1 MNPERADTWV
11 RDVEQ
16 ILAGAHAQSRGQL
29 FEYEVYEILTVIGIR
44 TPIYLI
50 VRDERDIT
58 HSSLSVFGSER
69 VVLKVLSPEV
79 AHKQKAGG
87 VEVVYKDL
95 EFVRYSVAQMRKR
108 FAERGQAVE
117 GVLLVEYVD
126 YSKDLGNETLIG
138 IRESA
143 AFGPVISFSK
153 GGSDAEHFAAH
164 FSPPNLILPPLD
176 REWAGALMAST
187 HISKKYLAEGH
198 GEYLT
203 RIVDVQVRFSDLATA
218 FSSFFPSPTRFTLTE
233 FEINPFV
240 FDPYGGMIAIDGYA
254 TFRDKDPGPPELA
267 VQPKE
272 TLRPLF
278 EPKGVAVVGVS
289 ASDQTKS
296 GNIILKNLIDL
307 GRREVFA
314 VNLKGGEVV
323 VAGKAHPLYRS
334 VREIPAPVD
343 LAIVTVPAEATAA
356 VVEDCAA
363 KGVRAVLV
371 IPGGFSEANKNRE
384 LEERILAVARRS
396 GMRIVG
402 PNCLGVVYAGEAS
415 TPSAGETGSPGL
427 NTFFIPEE
435 KFGINLERERNVAIL
450 SQSGAMGIIEIYNLR
465 GAISPK
471 VIVSYG
477 NQLDVDPSDLVQ
489 YFDEDPMVD
498 VIGLYIEGFKPGAGR
513 KFFEVTSRSRKPIVV
528 YKAGR
533 TEAGQAAARS
543 HTASMAG
550 EYAVAKAAMKQAGLI
565 VADSMIDH
573 GDFVKTF
580 ALLNDFQVK
589 GNRVAV
595 IANAGYEKTY
605 AADSL
610 GDLELA
616 ELDGETVEGL
626 RAVVPPYV
634 NPEPLLDLTAMVS
647 DDEFERCI
655 DIMLAS
661 PRVDALCISIVPQAQ
676 VLHTTD
682 SEIEHYKKN
691 IAARI
696 VETVHRYK
704 KPVVVSVNVVS
715 GADAVYNRFGQVMDS
730 GGVPTYLTAE
740 RAMVCLN
747 AFVRYRLV
755 RQRGLIGEWL
765 R

>member
-1 MNPERADTWV
+1 MIPEPSAAWV
-11 RDVEQ
+11 QDVEK
-16 ILAGAHAQSRGQL
+16 ILAAAWDQGRSQL
-29 FEYEVYEILTVIGIR
+29 FEHEVYEILAFMGLR
-44 TPIYLI
+44 TPTYII
-50 VRDERDIT
+50 VRDERDVT
-58 HSSLSVFGSER
+58 HSALSVFGSDR
-69 VVLKVLSPEV
+69 VVLKIVSPEV

-87 VEVVYKDL
+87 VRVVYKDL
-95 EFVRYSVAQMRKR
+95 DFVRYSVSQMRER
-108 FAERGQAVE
+108 FSGRQIA

-138 IRESA
+138 IRESM

-153 GGSDAEHFAAH
+153 GGTDAEHFAAH

-176 REWAGALMAST
+176 RDWAGALMSST

-198 GEYLT
+198 GDYIAK
-203 RIVDVQVRFSDLATA
+203 IVEAEVRFSDLATA
-218 FSSFFPSPTRFTLTE
+218 FSSFSPSGMRFVLTE

-240 FDPYGGMIAIDGYA
+240 FDRYGNLIAIDGYA
-254 TFRDKDPGPPELA
+254 TFREKEPEPPDLT
-267 VQPKE
+267 VKPKE
-272 TLRPLF
+272 TLKALF
-278 EPKGVAVVGVS
+278 EPQGIAVVGVS
-289 ASDQTKS
+289 RSDPAKS
-296 GNIILKNLIDL
+296 GNIILKNLVDL
-307 GRREVFA
+307 GRGDVFA
-314 VNLKGGEVV
+314 VNLKGGEVA
-323 VAGKAHPLYRS
+323 VAGKSITLYRS
-334 VREIPAPVD
+334 VREIPDSVE
-343 LAIVTVPAEATAA
+343 LAIVTVPAEATAS

-371 IPGGFSEANKNRE
+371 IPGGFSETRKNRE
-384 LEERILAVARRS
+384 LEERILSVARSHGIRV
-396 GMRIVG
+396 VG
-402 PNCLGVVYAGEAS
+402 PNCLGVVYAGEA
-415 TPSAGETGSPGL
+415 GSPGL
-427 NTFFIPEE
+427 NTFFVPEE
-435 KFGINLERERNVAIL
+435 KFRINLEKERNVAIL
-450 SQSGAMGIIEIYNLR
+450 SQSGAMGIMEIYNLR

-489 YFDEDPMVD
+489 YFEEDPMVD

-513 KFFEVTSRSRKPIVV
+513 KFFEITSRSRKPIVV

-533 TEAGQAAARS
+533 TEAGQLATQS
-543 HTASMAG
+543 HTASIAG

-565 VADSMIDH
+565 LADSMIDH
-573 GDFVKTF
+573 GDFIKTF
-580 ALLNDFQVK
+580 ALLHEFPVK

-610 GDLELA
+610 GELVLA
-616 ELDGETVEGL
+616 ELDGETIERL
-626 RAVVPPYV
+626 RAVIPPYV
-634 NPEPLLDLTAMVS
+634 NAEPLLDLTAMVS

-682 SEIEHYKKN
+682 SEIEHYEKN

-704 KPVVVSVNVVS
+704 KPTVVSVNVVS

-747 AFVRYRLV
+747 EFIRYRLV
-755 RQRGLIGEWL
+755 KERGLIGEWL